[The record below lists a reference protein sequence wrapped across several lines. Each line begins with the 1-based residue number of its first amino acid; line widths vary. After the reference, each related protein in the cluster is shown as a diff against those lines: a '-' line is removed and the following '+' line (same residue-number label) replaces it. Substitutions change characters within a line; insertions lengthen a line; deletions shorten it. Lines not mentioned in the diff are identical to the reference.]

1 MGNLGDQ
8 VQGIVGS
15 SELKSGDAL
24 PMEPME
30 RPANAMEYSHCLAGR
45 EVTDRCL
52 IMEIN
57 FYLMYI
63 DTKTFDC

>member
-30 RPANAMEYSHCLAGR
+30 RLANAMEQRHCLAGR

-57 FYLMYI
+57 FYLMSI
-63 DTKTFDC
+63 DTKTSDC